1 MSNVRDIPIDKPLLL
16 FDGVCNLC
24 NGAVQWVIRHD
35 PAGRVHFAALQ
46 SDTGQ
51 RVLERAGLSRE
62 ELSTVVLHYQ
72 NQLYTRSDAALKVL
86 QLLGGAWSIL
96 YVFRLIPRSLRD
108 TVYDWIAGNR
118 YRWFGKRENCMIP
131 TPELKSRFLD

>member
-35 PAGRVHFAALQ
+35 PAGRIHFAALQ

-62 ELSTVVLHYQ
+62 ELSTVVLYYQ

-118 YRWFGKRENCMIP
+118 YRWFGKRESCMIP